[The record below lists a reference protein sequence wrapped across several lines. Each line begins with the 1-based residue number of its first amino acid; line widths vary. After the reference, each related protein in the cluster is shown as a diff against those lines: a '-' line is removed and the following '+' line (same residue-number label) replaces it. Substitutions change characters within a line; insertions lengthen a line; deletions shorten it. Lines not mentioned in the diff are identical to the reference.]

1 MTDIKTHL
9 FFPVP
14 VHIVNFG
21 QDAEE
26 MNSALIRDI
35 EKEREETPTQTRS
48 AIKGWQSN
56 GLMEE
61 KYESFNELRYFINQV
76 FLNTLPKI
84 GYEKIDLESQFVC
97 KEFWAN
103 VLVDAGAFHVP
114 HIHGTGETL
123 FAGVY
128 YPMDYLHGEEEGP
141 DIRASSVPQSGDLV
155 LFDPAST
162 EKRSVIPGNVDRY
175 PYYGSEICIRP
186 RKGNLIIFPSYL
198 SHMVAPLWRTG
209 ITRMSISF
217 SYMKKN

>member
-1 MTDIKTHL
+1 VTDIKTHL

-21 QDAEE
+21 EDANA
-26 MNSALIRDI
+26 MNDELCIDI
-35 EKEREETPTQTRS
+35 MNEKELTPTQTRS
-48 AIKGWQSN
+48 AINGWQSN

-61 KYESFNELRYFINQV
+61 KYSSFEELRYLIDQV
-76 FLNTLPKI
+76 FKNVLPKF
-84 GYEKIDLESQFVC
+84 GFANIDIDKEFVC

-103 VLVDAGAFHVP
+103 VLDSAGAFHVP

-128 YPMDYLHGEEEGP
+128 YPANYPHGEEDGP
-141 DIRASSVPQSGDLV
+141 DLRASSVPEPGDLV

-162 EKRSVIPGNVDRY
+162 DKRSVIPGNVDRY

-198 SHMVAPLWRTG
+198 SHMVAPLTRSG
-209 ITRMSISF
+209 LTRMSISF
-217 SYMKKN
+217 SYMKRN